1 MKAFRLI
8 LGLSLILAVSATAQ
22 TRLLNGVAV
31 IVNDTVITYNE
42 VQDYA
47 GPSVEIAQR
56 NTKPSELAQKL
67 AEIQDN
73 SLQQLVERQLILHD
87 YKVSGYSLPESIIDD
102 EINTRIR
109 RQYGDRLRL
118 TQTLQAQG
126 GTYESYRRS
135 IRDQIIVDALAG
147 KHVNSVVLISP
158 YKIEKYY
165 EANKAQ
171 FKLED
176 AVKLRMIVLNKP
188 PGGDAAAT
196 VKLAKEILLKLEDGA
211 SFHEMAG
218 IYSEGSQRA
227 QQGDMGWVEKNVLRS
242 ELADAAFSLKKGQH
256 SGVIDTKEACYLL
269 LVEDTRQ
276 SAVKPLTEVRDEIE
290 KTLVAEERGRLKKQ
304 YIDRLKKKSYVRY
317 YN

>member
-31 IVNDTVITYNE
+31 IVNDAVITFNE
-42 VQDYA
+42 VQEYA

-56 NTKPSELAQKL
+56 NTRPSELAQKL
-67 AEIQDN
+67 AAIQDN

-118 TQTLQAQG
+118 TQTLKEQG
-126 GTYESYRRS
+126 GTYESYRRN
-135 IRDQIIVDALAG
+135 IRDQIIVEALAG

-165 EANKAQ
+165 ETNKAM

-188 PGGDAAAT
+188 PGSDPAVT
-196 VKLAKEILLKLEDGA
+196 TKLAKEILLQLDGGA
-211 SFHEMAG
+211 PFAEMAS
-218 IYSEGSQRA
+218 IYSEGSQRS
-227 QQGDMGWVEKNVLRS
+227 QQGDMGWVDKTVLRT
-242 ELADAAFSLKKGQH
+242 ELRDVAFTLKKGQH
-256 SGVIDTKEACYLL
+256 SGVIETSDACYLL
-269 LVEDTRQ
+269 LVEDIRQ

-290 KTLVAEERGRLKKQ
+290 KTLVAEEKGRLKDQ
-304 YIDRLKKKSYVRY
+304 YIERLKKKSYVRY

>member
-1 MKAFRLI
+1 MKAYRLI

-31 IVNDTVITYNE
+31 IVNDAVITYNE

-47 GPSVEIAQR
+47 GPAVEIAQKTT
-56 NTKPSELAQKL
+56 NPSQLNQKL
-67 AEIQDN
+67 AQIQDD

-102 EINTRIR
+102 EINLRIR

-126 GTYESYRRS
+126 GTYESYRRN

-165 EANKAQ
+165 ETNKAQ

-188 PGGDAAAT
+188 PGADAAVT
-196 VKLAKEILLKLEDGA
+196 TKLAKEILLKLDDGA
-211 SFHEMAG
+211 SFSEMAG

-227 QQGDMGWVEKNVLRS
+227 QQGDMGWMDKKALRE
-242 ELADAAFSLKKGQH
+242 ELSGVAFTLKKGQH
-256 SGVIDTKEACYLL
+256 SGVIETKDNCYIL

-317 YN
+317 Y